1 MKKPGRDVPTGVF
14 ILAGLFFLRG
24 FHSLIFGALM
34 VIMSFVI
41 FLLRGGSEAA
51 MAGITALVLDVS
63 IYAVMGALFVLCGSW
78 LISLNPRG
86 WKLATAGSAVYLL
99 LVLANIY
106 LGGTSA
112 GLWHAVIAGII
123 LVYLNIPAT
132 KRVFGL

>member
-24 FHSLIFGALM
+24 FYSLIFGVLIS
-34 VIMSFVI
+34 IMGLIISLFRDG
-41 FLLRGGSEAA
+41 LGAD
-51 MAGITALVLDVS
+51 MAYITALVLDVS
-63 IYAVMGALFVLCGSW
+63 IYAVMGGLFVLCGSW
-78 LISLNPRG
+78 LISLQPRG

-106 LGGTSA
+106 LGGSSV

-123 LVYLNIPAT
+123 LVYLNVPAT
-132 KRVFGL
+132 KRVFGR